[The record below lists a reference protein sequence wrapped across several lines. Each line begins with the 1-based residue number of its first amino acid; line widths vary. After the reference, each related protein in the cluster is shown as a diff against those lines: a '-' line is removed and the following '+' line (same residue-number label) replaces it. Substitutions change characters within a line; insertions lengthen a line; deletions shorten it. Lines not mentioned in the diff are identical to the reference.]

1 MADLITGFLT
11 YQIAG
16 ITLEDYM
23 LAGIAFVASFLVL
36 CFFKRVVMLRLKRFA
51 ERTRTKADDVAI
63 RALNS
68 VGWPLYIIISLFIGL
83 KFVQLPAAASKAL
96 SYALFIVVTFY
107 AVRILHRIIDTGT
120 RLAIERRKGEG
131 EAEGD
136 TAVIDLLGK
145 LLKIALWII
154 AVVLIFD
161 NLGYDVSALVAGLG
175 IGGIAIAFALQ
186 NILRD
191 IFASVSIYLDKPFHV
206 GDSIQIGADVGTVKQ
221 IGIKSTRLETLDGDE
236 LIVSNKDLTDS
247 RVHNYKRM
255 EKRRAQFTIWVT
267 YRTPIKKLERIPG
280 IITGIIKKAGKA
292 DVDRV
297 HLKQLGET
305 SLVFEVVYHVKNAD
319 YNDYMDIQQAINLA
333 ILKAFQKEKIEF
345 ALPSQTVHVS
355 KG

>member
-1 MADLITGFLT
+1 MANLITGFLT

-23 LAGIAFVASFLVL
+23 LAGIAFVASFLML
-36 CFFKRVVMLRLKRFA
+36 CFFKMVVIRRLKRFA
-51 ERTRTKADDVAI
+51 ERTRTKADDVAV
-63 RALNS
+63 RVLNG
-68 VGWPLYIIISLFIGL
+68 VGWPLYIIISLAIGL
-83 KFVQLPAAASKAL
+83 KFVPLPAAASKAL
-96 SYALFIVVTFY
+96 SYALFIVITFY
-107 AVRILHRIIDTGT
+107 AVRILHRIIDAGT
-120 RLAIERRKGEG
+120 RLAIERRKWEG

-145 LLKIALWII
+145 LLKAALWVV
-154 AVVLIFD
+154 AVVLILG
-161 NLGYDVSALVAGLG
+161 NLGYNVSALVAGLG

-206 GDSIQIGADVGTVKQ
+206 GDSIQIGTDVGTVKQ

-236 LIVSNKDLTDS
+236 LIISNKDLTDS

-255 EKRRAQFTIWVT
+255 EKRRAQFTIGVT
-267 YRTPIKKLERIPG
+267 YHTPIRKLERIPG
-280 IITGIIKKAGKA
+280 IITGIIAKVKNAE
-292 DVDRV
+292 VDRV

-319 YNDYMDIQQAINLA
+319 YNDYMNIRQAINLA

-345 ALPSQTVHVS
+345 ALT
-355 KG
+355 